1 MWIDGS
7 GKMKEKENNKIPKE
21 LLKKYNMPIYS
32 ENWNKRVRPR
42 CFDSRNE
49 LQRSSE
55 KVVTLEQAIRASGL
69 KDGMTISF
77 HHHFREGDHVV
88 NLVIDKLAEMG
99 FKNLTIA
106 PSSLSDVHAPL
117 IEHIK
122 NGVITKINTSGLRG
136 KLPLARRQGGG
147 DKGRRPENRRCLS
160 RREQLRHDG
169 KRQRLQP
176 RRGRKIGVRLLG
188 LRHG

>member
-1 MWIDGS
+1 
-7 GKMKEKENNKIPKE
+7 MKEKETNTKIPKE
-21 LLKKYNMPIYS
+21 LLKKFNMPVYR

-88 NLVIDKLAEMG
+88 NL
-99 FKNLTIA
+99 
-106 PSSLSDVHAPL
+106 SSTSWRKWVS
-117 IEHIK
+117 
-122 NGVITKINTSGLRG
+122 KI
-136 KLPLARRQGGG
+136 LPLRRAVC
-147 DKGRRPENRRCLS
+147 PTS
-160 RREQLRHDG
+160 T
-169 KRQRLQP
+169 RL
-176 RRGRKIGVRLLG
+176 
-188 LRHG
+188 

>member
-1 MWIDGS
+1 
-7 GKMKEKENNKIPKE
+7 MKEKENNKIPKE
-21 LLKKYNMPIYS
+21 LLKKYNMPLYS

-136 KLPLARRQGGG
+136 KLAVNKKLHGI
-147 DKGRRPENRRCLS
+147 NCL
-160 RREQLRHDG
+160 L
-169 KRQRLQP
+169 
-176 RRGRKIGVRLLG
+176 
-188 LRHG
+188 

>member
-1 MWIDGS
+1 
-7 GKMKEKENNKIPKE
+7 MKEKENNKIPKE
-21 LLKKYNMPIYS
+21 LLKKYNMPLYS

-122 NGVITKINTSGLRG
+122 NGVITKSTRAVCAESLRT
-136 KLPLARRQGGG
+136 R
-147 DKGRRPENRRCLS
+147 
-160 RREQLRHDG
+160 
-169 KRQRLQP
+169 
-176 RRGRKIGVRLLG
+176 
-188 LRHG
+188 